1 MNAIT
6 RLLLVAPAWA
16 CLAWAPPLA
25 AQSPAGTKETAA
37 KAATG
42 HDFEAQKVHKLGT
55 LNADFLC
62 ERLFDSANPAAMTME
77 LARIMGPSLL
87 LGKVPELGVVI
98 TPAQKKTFASLRV
111 LARQKVWMPV
121 SAEQK
126 VGEWLDQK
134 YRKEGLIAEPDGL
147 PRNLRPRFAQAQ
159 TLLNDLVAQ
168 LPADNPYTF
177 KLAVTEETESNAY
190 VSPGG
195 FVYVTKGLLQ
205 DKALDRNDIA
215 LRLAHEVA
223 HLTRRHA
230 LKEYQV
236 KAIDAMEVSKTLR
249 PMLDIAKDPVKGM
262 ESVFG
267 TMTAAQLMFQRFD
280 QVQELEGDACGTYLL
295 ARMPGVDAKAAVQRF
310 INQRQGTASEKGWG
324 ASHPAP
330 EERELVMTAQIDPA
344 KRARVAQLKTGATA
358 TAAADAGV
366 KPAAITTQSTN
377 LDHLPPTAAGAAEPA
392 NKANPLSGLLGRV
405 KRALPSGAA
414 SAASAAQV
422 DESRQ

>member
-1 MNAIT
+1 MNAFT

-16 CLAWAPPLA
+16 CLAWAPPLG
-25 AQSPAGTKETAA
+25 AQAPAGTKETAT

-62 ERLFDSANPAAMTME
+62 ERLFDSANPAAMMVE

-98 TPAQKKTFASLRV
+98 TPEQKKTFASLRV

-147 PRNLRPRFAQAQ
+147 PRNLRPRFAVAQ

-195 FVYVTKGLLQ
+195 YVYVTKGMLQ

-249 PMLDIAKDPVKGM
+249 PLLDIAKDPVKGM
-262 ESVFG
+262 EGLFG
-267 TMTAAQLMFQRFD
+267 TMTAVQLMFQRFD

-295 ARMPGVDAKAAVQRF
+295 ARMPGVDAKTAVQRF

-330 EERELVMTAQIDPA
+330 QERELVMTAQIDPA

-358 TAAADAGV
+358 TADAGG
-366 KPAAITTQSTN
+366 KTPAIATQSTN

-392 NKANPLSGLLGRV
+392 NKANPLSGLLSRV

-414 SAASAAQV
+414 SAAHGAQV

>member
-1 MNAIT
+1 MNAIA

-16 CLAWAPPLA
+16 CLAWAPPLG
-25 AQSPAGTKETAA
+25 AQSPAGPKETAT

-87 LGKVPELGVVI
+87 LGKVPELGAVI
-98 TPAQKKTFASLRV
+98 TPEQKKTFASLRV

-121 SAEQK
+121 AAEQK

-147 PRNLRPRFAQAQ
+147 ARNLRPRFAQAQ
-159 TLLNDLVAQ
+159 ALLTGLVAQ
-168 LPADNPYTF
+168 LPPDNPYTF
-177 KLAVTEETESNAY
+177 KLAVTEESESNAY

-236 KAIDAMEVSKTLR
+236 KAIDAMEISKTLR
-249 PMLDIAKDPVKGM
+249 PMLDIARDPVKGM
-262 ESVFG
+262 ETLFG
-267 TMTAAQLMFQRFD
+267 TMTATQLMFQRFD

-310 INQRQGTASEKGWG
+310 VNERQGTASEKGWG

-358 TAAADAGV
+358 TAEAPG
-366 KPAAITTQSTN
+366 KTPAIATQSTN
-377 LDHLPPTAAGAAEPA
+377 LDQLPPTSAGVAEPQQG
-392 NKANPLSGLLGRV
+392 KANPLGGLLSRV